1 MAAITD
7 KNRSVLKEAAATL
20 LDNFTQEELEQIAAT
35 ASELQTILTAAKKR
49 DQEKFRKVRSK
60 ADVSRNNK
68 DARTCCTEL
77 LLWRCRD
84 ETLECMAIQDGDE
97 L

>member
-7 KNRSVLKEAAATL
+7 NNRSVFKEAAATL

-49 DQEKFRKVRSK
+49 DQEKFRKVR
-60 ADVSRNNK
+60 
-68 DARTCCTEL
+68 
-77 LLWRCRD
+77 
-84 ETLECMAIQDGDE
+84 
-97 L
+97 